1 MIFVAVIGSMFFI
14 PSIIVGLLWALLFG
28 AIGVLVRS
36 SKLKKYCV
44 NVLISFDQLGNTLWL
59 GDPDETISSRAGK
72 GKMGLWGK
80 ILCYVL
86 DKIDDNHC
94 KKSIE
99 FDEGTGE
106 I

>member
-1 MIFVAVIGSMFFI
+1 MISVAIIGTMFFL
-14 PSIIVGLLWALLFG
+14 PSIIVGLLWGLFFGGIGAL
-28 AIGVLVRS
+28 IRS
-36 SKLKKYCV
+36 DKLKKYSL

-80 ILCYVL
+80 MLCYIL
-86 DKIDDNHC
+86 DKIDENHC
-94 KKSIE
+94 IKSIE
-99 FDEGTGE
+99 LDEGSGE